1 MMHIAHN
8 RQLVANEAARLL
20 FEEGYNDYSLA
31 KKKAAQ
37 RLGCATDKSNQPTNQ
52 EIHQALLH
60 RCKVES
66 TQKEQLHL
74 MEAREVAIEAMEFLQ
89 PYSPMLVGAVMDG
102 TAGKHTPVTLHLFAS
117 TAEEVMFFMGDNE
130 IPFQTDE
137 KRVQIR
143 GQHINYPLLRFFAD
157 DFEIELVVFEESAPA
172 PVSAITGKAM
182 LRLTIAAVKKLLG
195 NS

>member
-1 MMHIAHN
+1 MMNIAHN
-8 RQLVANEAARLL
+8 RQLIANEAARLL
-20 FEEGYNDYSLA
+20 FEEGYKDYFLA
-31 KKKAAQ
+31 KQKAAR

-52 EIHQALLH
+52 EVHQALQL
-60 RCKVES
+60 RCKTES

-74 MEAREVAIEAMEFLQ
+74 AEAREVAIEAMEFLQ
-89 PYSPMLVGAVMDG
+89 AYSPMLVGAVMDG
-102 TAGKHTPVTLHLFAS
+102 TAGIHTPVTLHLFAP

-137 KRVQIR
+137 KRMQLR

-172 PVSAITGKAM
+172 PISTITGKAM
-182 LRLTIAAVKKLLG
+182 QRLKVDAVKKLLD